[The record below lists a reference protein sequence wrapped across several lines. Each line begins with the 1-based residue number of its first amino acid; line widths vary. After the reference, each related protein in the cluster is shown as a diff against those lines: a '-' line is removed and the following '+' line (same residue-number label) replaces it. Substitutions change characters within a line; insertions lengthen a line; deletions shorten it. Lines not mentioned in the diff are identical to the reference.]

1 MLNPSLP
8 DINMHVLNNVLYKFP
23 EVLIRRICLIIKNFF
38 SWWSFSF
45 ILVTLMCDS
54 RLMFS
59 EKLHASHS
67 YGSKNPTKHFPLP
80 LMQ

>member
-1 MLNPSLP
+1 
-8 DINMHVLNNVLYKFP
+8 MHVLNNVLYKFP

-67 YGSKNPTKHFPLP
+67 
-80 LMQ
+80 